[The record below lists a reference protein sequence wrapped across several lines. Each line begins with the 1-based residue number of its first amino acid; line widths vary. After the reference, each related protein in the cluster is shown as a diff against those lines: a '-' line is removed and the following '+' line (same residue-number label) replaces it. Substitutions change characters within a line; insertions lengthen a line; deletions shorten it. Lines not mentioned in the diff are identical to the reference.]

1 MNFKKIIS
9 ILCLAGFSLAHGGE
23 VTICPNNFDIQKC
36 VDEAPTKVISL
47 SKGLNLTSGLHI
59 YSNTTLIIPKGSVLK
74 LADDAKLNGEA
85 FGGDANFVI
94 ASIGKPNALVEN
106 VHLIIDGEVDGN
118 KTIHIYEKGGVEG
131 IDWKWVTNSSISGS
145 GTIHS
150 ANGDGIDLDAVHN
163 SQISGVIVR
172 DNDDSG
178 IHFGSPRPI
187 MPSTNNVV
195 IGVTSINNGFRI
207 GKSGFDLSWPN
218 PDGVIYV
225 NCVAID
231 NYRNFKMEATGGAI
245 YGSTSIDNG
254 NVVEKDDVGG
264 ASYAMINSKNVT
276 NKNFISV
283 KTKILLNR
291 DIRKLFGMNYHTY
304 LDGLEY

>member
-1 MNFKKIIS
+1 
-9 ILCLAGFSLAHGGE
+9 
-23 VTICPNNFDIQKC
+23 
-36 VDEAPTKVISL
+36 
-47 SKGLNLTSGLHI
+47 
-59 YSNTTLIIPKGSVLK
+59 
-74 LADDAKLNGEA
+74 
-85 FGGDANFVI
+85 
-94 ASIGKPNALVEN
+94 
-106 VHLIIDGEVDGN
+106 
-118 KTIHIYEKGGVEG
+118 
-131 IDWKWVTNSSISGS
+131 
-145 GTIHS
+145 
-150 ANGDGIDLDAVHN
+150 LDAVHN
-163 SQISGVIVR
+163 IKISGVTVR
-172 DNDDSG
+172 DNGDSG

-195 IGVTSINNGFRI
+195 MDVTSINNGFRI

-254 NVVEKDDVGG
+254 KVIEKDDVGG
-264 ASYAMINSKNVT
+264 ASYAMINNENVT